1 MYKVGFISLGCSK
14 NLVDTEMIIGLMKKS
29 GYVIENNPQK
39 ADILVI
45 NTCGFINDAKEE
57 SINTIL
63 EMIQYKEN
71 NCKYVIVVGCLAKRY
86 KEELQKLIPEVD
98 VYIGPDEYDNID
110 KIINGL
116 VENNSIND
124 KLKHIDRVIATP
136 SYMAYIKIAEGC
148 DNRCTYC
155 AIPYI
160 RGKYISRK
168 LEDILEEA
176 NKLYSNGVKEIVLV
190 AQDTSKYGIDI
201 YKKEMLPTL
210 LQKISDIGFTW
221 VRFLYTYPENITEE
235 LIQVVKENT
244 NICPYFDIPI
254 QHISDT
260 VLKRMGR
267 KSNGKSIINVIEN
280 IRQNIP
286 NSIIRTTLIVGFP
299 GEKEEDFNKLYDF
312 VESTKFDK
320 LGCFKYSKEENTPAE
335 KLDGHIHH
343 MTKLSRYN
351 KIMKLQ
357 NEISY
362 NNNKDKIGKEYDMIV
377 EHINGKYV
385 YGRTYM
391 DVYEID
397 GLVKCSVEDKEML
410 KKIKI
415 GEFVKIKITNSSD
428 YDLEGIIIK

>member
-110 KIINGL
+110 KIINEL
-116 VENNSIND
+116 VENNNIND

-168 LEDILEEA
+168 L
-176 NKLYSNGVKEIVLV
+176 
-190 AQDTSKYGIDI
+190 
-201 YKKEMLPTL
+201 
-210 LQKISDIGFTW
+210 
-221 VRFLYTYPENITEE
+221 
-235 LIQVVKENT
+235 
-244 NICPYFDIPI
+244 
-254 QHISDT
+254 
-260 VLKRMGR
+260 
-267 KSNGKSIINVIEN
+267 
-280 IRQNIP
+280 
-286 NSIIRTTLIVGFP
+286 
-299 GEKEEDFNKLYDF
+299 
-312 VESTKFDK
+312 
-320 LGCFKYSKEENTPAE
+320 
-335 KLDGHIHH
+335 
-343 MTKLSRYN
+343 
-351 KIMKLQ
+351 
-357 NEISY
+357 
-362 NNNKDKIGKEYDMIV
+362 
-377 EHINGKYV
+377 
-385 YGRTYM
+385 
-391 DVYEID
+391 
-397 GLVKCSVEDKEML
+397 
-410 KKIKI
+410 
-415 GEFVKIKITNSSD
+415 
-428 YDLEGIIIK
+428 